1 MTYVFLADGFEEIEA
16 LAPVDILRRAGI
28 ETKAVGVTGKSVTG
42 AHGITVTSDIAI
54 EDAAKLN
61 TKIDMI
67 VLPGGLPGA
76 DNLRES
82 KLVQEFIDRA
92 ENAGA
97 YIAAICAAPRILGER
112 GMLDNKNAVCYPGFE
127 KYLTGAKACDKRVV
141 CDGRIITGMGM
152 GCAVEFALELV
163 RVLESE
169 EVSEKIKTGIIG

>member
-1 MTYVFLADGFEEIEA
+1 
-16 LAPVDILRRAGI
+16 
-28 ETKAVGVTGKSVTG
+28 
-42 AHGITVTSDIAI
+42 
-54 EDAAKLN
+54 
-61 TKIDMI
+61 MI

-112 GMLDNKNAVCYPGFE
+112 GMLDNKSAVCYPGFE
-127 KYLTGAKACDKRVV
+127 KYLTGARACDKRVV